1 MALQPLGWVLWYT
14 GTLKSRFYVGS
25 YVGEPGKTL
34 FKLRRALKCSQ
45 TPSWSFWGPPLLA
58 APPICHQK
66 ALCWQTVRVL
76 VVGTSFLNLF
86 FFFFESSNFIIG
98 KKYVGFR
105 EKLEGSCLLFLKKM
119 SVKCLKSKKC
129 QLLSVFQVKVA
140 FEGISFYSSHN
151 HEYFPKD
158 HRGAH

>member
-14 GTLKSRFYVGS
+14 GTLKSRFAVGS
-25 YVGEPGKTL
+25 YMGEPGKTL

-45 TPSWSFWGPPLLA
+45 TPSWSFQGPPLLA

-66 ALCWQTVRVL
+66 ALCWQTVKVL
-76 VVGTSFLNLF
+76 VVGPNFLNLF
-86 FFFFESSNFIIG
+86 SFLWKLKFIIG

-105 EKLEGSCLLFLKKM
+105 EKLEGSCLLFFKQM

-140 FEGISFYSSHN
+140 FEGYLILQFTQPCIFS
-151 HEYFPKD
+151 
-158 HRGAH
+158 